1 MAFKVAGRG
10 LSDGH
15 GTRILIETHR
25 AVHYDGYMRDPGIPD
40 MVQHADQG
48 GGVLWDSVV
57 RPTSEEVVV
66 VGGVSVILHYMQQRS
81 YTGTYAQRENV
92 HIRTC
97 TYMDERQ
104 QTHTHTHTR

>member
-1 MAFKVAGRG
+1 MAYKVAGQG

-15 GTRILIETHR
+15 GSRILIETQS

-66 VGGVSVILHYMQQRS
+66 QGVGL
-81 YTGTYAQRENV
+81 
-92 HIRTC
+92 
-97 TYMDERQ
+97 
-104 QTHTHTHTR
+104 